1 MQANVG
7 GFDRALRIMIG
18 LVIVIMYI
26 GNVIPGWGGLIGLI
40 VLATGLFSFCG
51 AYRIFGINT
60 CAVHHHT

>member
-18 LVIVIMYI
+18 LVIVILSI
-26 GNVIPGWGGLIGLI
+26 GNVIGGWGYLVGLL

-51 AYRIFGINT
+51 AYRVFGFNT
-60 CAVHHHT
+60 CAVHHDH